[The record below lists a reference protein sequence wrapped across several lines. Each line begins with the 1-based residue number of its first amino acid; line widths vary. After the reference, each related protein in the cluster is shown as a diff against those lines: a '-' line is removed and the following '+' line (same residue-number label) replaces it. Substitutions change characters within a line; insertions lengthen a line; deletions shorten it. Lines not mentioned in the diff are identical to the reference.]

1 MIGIEINAHIDH
13 SIPIELMIEYTS
25 AAFIH
30 AVPHCRPALVHC
42 AFVVVMVPRAEACP
56 APHSR
61 IRAGGCSLWP
71 AIDVHLLAHLHRGLI
86 CARTTGRRPEPDS
99 YQTPPPL
106 EFEENHGRNVL
117 RAKYEV
123 DTNMAALGGPGSPAT
138 GQHEVTDRIG
148 AAARL

>member
-1 MIGIEINAHIDH
+1 MA
-13 SIPIELMIEYTS
+13 
-25 AAFIH
+25 
-30 AVPHCRPALVHC
+30 R
-42 AFVVVMVPRAEACP
+42 
-56 APHSR
+56 
-61 IRAGGCSLWP
+61 
-71 AIDVHLLAHLHRGLI
+71 DVCLLACTAALY
-86 CARTTGRRPEPDS
+86 ARVLRAAGQNLTAI
-99 YQTPPPL
+99 L